1 MVTTLRIAGMRSVHS
16 ARAVFTA
23 LAAVEGITTAEVRL
37 GVAVVEHD
45 ARATGEAMREAISV
59 AGYLV
64 TEVVSERRLP
74 VI

>member
-23 LAAVEGITTAEVRL
+23 LTAVEGITTAEVRL

-45 ARATGEAMREAISV
+45 ARATTEAMREAIAV
-59 AGYLV
+59 AGCSV
-64 TEVVSERRLP
+64 TEAVSERRLP
-74 VI
+74 VV